1 MTSAERRILD
11 EAMAAPER
19 LLVVEEAF
27 VARGPGVLL
36 LPRFTIASPPR
47 GTFACRLVTPDG
59 RERTVTTSVEVA
71 HMRGPL
77 PPFAMYRLVDVTP
90 DEVPPG
96 SELWPT

>member
-1 MTSAERRILD
+1 MATAEK
-11 EAMAAPER
+11 

-27 VARGPGVLL
+27 VTRGPGVLL
-36 LPRFTIASPPR
+36 LPRFTASTPPR
-47 GTFACRLVTPDG
+47 GNFPCRLVTPDG
-59 RERTVTTSVEVA
+59 HSRMVTANVEVA

-96 SELWPT
+96 SELWSG